1 MCAAVLIA
9 ISRPVE
15 ANPNL
20 GYAIGALIALII
32 LLYLIYTLVKPE
44 KF

>member
-1 MCAAVLIA
+1 MRAAVLIE

-15 ANPNL
+15 ANL
-20 GYAIGALIALII
+20 SLDYIIGALIALII